1 MPNQSPRQGEPDGAS
16 VSESDL
22 EALLFSEPE
31 PEVRVPLAIEDW
43 ISVLLLG
50 LLALLTMANVLVRYF
65 TDQSFAWTEEIS
77 IVLMVIMTM
86 AASSAAVARNRH
98 IRIEYFAD
106 GGSPERRRRLTRISA
121 ATVAVLFWLLAVLS
135 ARLTWDQFI
144 YGDTS
149 PAIGVPEWWY
159 SIWMPM
165 LCVAIALR
173 AFGVWR
179 RA

>member
-1 MPNQSPRQGEPDGAS
+1 MPIQAPRNPEPGGAS
-16 VSESDL
+16 LSEADL
-22 EALLFSEPE
+22 ASLLVTEPE

-50 LLALLTMANVLVRYF
+50 LLAILTMANVLVRYF

-77 IVLMVIMTM
+77 IFLMVIMTM

-98 IRIEYFAD
+98 IRIEYLAD
-106 GGSPERRRRLTRISA
+106 SGSTERRRRLARISA
-121 ATVAVLFWLLAVLS
+121 ATTAVLFWLMAVLS

-159 SIWMPM
+159 SIWMPF
-165 LCVAIALR
+165 LSLAIALR
-173 AFGVWR
+173 AYGVWR